1 MGHPSDGPNGAVEL
15 DMEMDEI
22 AGIGWALRETMGN
35 HGKPMQICATSGGP
49 TRTGMEP
56 MKLAMG
62 KKGNTHGDA
71 HGNSMEI
78 HAPKIVPGWIG
89 SITPHKTR
97 NLDRNLDLQMQ
108 MVPDLERVE
117 KCPGR

>member
-56 MKLAMG
+56 MKLAME
-62 KKGNTHGDA
+62 KKAIHMGMP
-71 HGNSMEI
+71 MEI
-78 HAPKIVPGWIG
+78 PWKF
-89 SITPHKTR
+89 TPQK
-97 NLDRNLDLQMQ
+97 
-108 MVPDLERVE
+108 
-117 KCPGR
+117 